1 MRIGYPCIN
10 RSLACTANKT
20 FRLASLK
27 EERFLATVGENLA
40 CLRKMLEYNRERG
53 LLFLR
58 IGSGLVPFASHPVM
72 KIDWPA
78 HFGSDFAAL
87 GRYIKEQGMRISMHP
102 GQYTL
107 LNSLRLEVVANAVQD
122 LVYHTAVLDLLG
134 LGKECKVQIHVGG
147 GYGDKGTSC
156 ERFVKNYR
164 KLAPEIRRRLVI
176 ENDERIFSLR
186 DCLAVHEEVGLP
198 VLFDVLHHECN
209 NNGEDLRSALQLAAA
224 TWRKGDGPMM
234 VDYSSQLPGGKRGSH
249 AHGIDLA
256 HFRKFLKAAKGID
269 CDVMCEIKDKEK
281 SALLAL
287 AELKS

>member
-10 RSLACTANKT
+10 RSLSCSANKT

-27 EERFLATVGENLA
+27 EERFLATVNENLA
-40 CLRKMLEYNRERG
+40 CLQKMLEYNLERG

-58 IGSGLVPFASHPVM
+58 IGSGLVPFASHPAM
-72 KIDWPA
+72 KIDWPSYFQA
-78 HFGSDFAAL
+78 DFAAL
-87 GRYIKEQGMRISMHP
+87 GRYIRKQGFRISMHP

-107 LNSLRLEVVANAVQD
+107 LNALRPEVVANAVQD
-122 LVYHTAVLDLLG
+122 LVYHTTVLDLLN

-147 GYGDKGTSC
+147 GYGDKGTSR
-156 ERFVKNYR
+156 ERFVQNYR
-164 KLAPEIRRRLVI
+164 KLAPEIRQRLVI

-209 NNGEDLRSALQLAAA
+209 NNGEDLRRALQLAAA
-224 TWRKGDGPMM
+224 TWGESDGSLM

-249 AHGIDLA
+249 AHAIDLV
-256 HFRKFLKAAKGID
+256 HFRKFLKAASGIE

-287 AELKS
+287 AELKN